1 MTMNTSSLALSTPP
15 AARGGAVFRPL
26 GRLCA
31 ALCLLLAGQGV
42 YAGSIWAHG
51 QGRVQPLFTDQIAQK
66 VGDSLTVV
74 IDEESTIQNKTDRT
88 MDKKSNY
95 NLNTSGNVVV
105 PQFVS
110 TKTNPPTATINP
122 PVANLS
128 VASENKFEGDAEFD
142 SSHKVTDLITATVQ
156 DVLPNGNLVIVGQR
170 IREFE
175 GDKQIVQ
182 VSGIVRPIDIL
193 FTNSISSDKVANFH
207 VVYTAVGRETHFTR
221 PNWFAAFLNAIN
233 PL

>member
-1 MTMNTSSLALSTPP
+1 MKTPFSPLSEPP
-15 AARGGAVFRPL
+15 APRGGAGAYWLRF
-26 GRLCA
+26 CA
-31 ALCLLLAGQGV
+31 ALCLLLAAQTAWG
-42 YAGSIWAHG
+42 GSIWAHG

-74 IDEESTIQNKTDRT
+74 IDEDSKIENQTNRT

-95 NLNTSGNVVV
+95 NLNTSGNVAV

-110 TKTNPPTATINP
+110 GSKNPNTAYVNP
-122 PVANLS
+122 PVADLS
-128 VASENKFEGDAEFD
+128 VASESKFEGDAQFG

-170 IREFE
+170 TREFE

-193 FTNSISSDKVANFH
+193 YTNSISSDKVANFH
-207 VVYTAVGRETHFTR
+207 VVYKAVGRETHFTR
-221 PNWFAAFLNAIN
+221 PNWFASFLNSIN
-233 PL
+233 PF

>member
-1 MTMNTSSLALSTPP
+1 MNTESSFLSRSP
-15 AARGGAVFRPL
+15 AGRGRAVS

-31 ALCLLLAGQGV
+31 ALFLLLAAQGAL
-42 YAGSIWAHG
+42 AGSIWAHG

-66 VGDSLTVV
+66 VGDSLTVI
-74 IDEESTIQNKTDRT
+74 IDEQSTIQNKTDRL

-95 NLNTSGNVVV
+95 DLTTSGSILV
-105 PQFVS
+105 PQFI
-110 TKTNPPTATINP
+110 TKKTPPPTATINP

-128 VASENKFEGDAEFD
+128 LSSENKFEGDAEFG
-142 SSHKVTDLITATVQ
+142 SSHRATDLITATVQ
-156 DVLPNGNLVIVGQR
+156 DVLPNGNLVVVGQR
-170 IREFE
+170 IRDFE

-193 FTNSISSDKVANFH
+193 YTNSISSDKVANFH
-207 VVYTAVGRETHFTR
+207 VVYKAVGRETNFTR